1 MHIFTTERRNLLM
14 REKNLFDRTYFKT
27 HPKQNKVEV
36 LSDIDKK
43 SKTSKNMISLPCVQ
57 VISVFFE
64 GGMLQVGAT
73 GYLNFTKIFREVGS

>member
-1 MHIFTTERRNLLM
+1 M
-14 REKNLFDRTYFKT
+14 RGKNLFDRIYFKT

-43 SKTSKNMISLPCVQ
+43 SKTSKNIISLPCVQ

-64 GGMLQVGAT
+64 GECYRLGQLVIPISQKYIGRWGHNENVHP
-73 GYLNFTKIFREVGS
+73 